1 MIGRGAGSD
10 YSSLAVS
17 SSKGNSSASNEGV
30 PAVTGTEAA
39 CEGEG
44 TPSQGQPQVK
54 QVPVQPGEESAGA
67 TAASQ
72 PEAATEPDP
81 LESLQADLAK
91 TRDQL
96 LRTAA
101 DFDNYRK
108 RSRRE
113 IVDSDRQGRE
123 SVLRELL
130 PVFDNL
136 ERAVAHADTA
146 TDAKSVADGVRLVI
160 QQFLDTIARIGVERL
175 RAVGQPFDP
184 SLHDAIQNTETTEF
198 PPGTVAAEVLPGYK
212 MGDRLVRPAMVV
224 VAKRPAEVVVPSI
237 ADDGGSTT
245 AEPPPQTPKEQD
257 P

>member
-1 MIGRGAGSD
+1 MP
-10 YSSLAVS
+10 
-17 SSKGNSSASNEGV
+17 E
-30 PAVTGTEAA
+30 
-39 CEGEG
+39 
-44 TPSQGQPQVK
+44 
-54 QVPVQPGEESAGA
+54 QPGQASADA
-67 TAASQ
+67 TAADQ
-72 PEAATEPDP
+72 PEAAAEPDP
-81 LESLQADLAK
+81 VLTLQADLAK

-113 IVDSDRQGRE
+113 IVDSERQGRE
-123 SVLRELL
+123 SVLRQLL

-160 QQFLDTIARIGVERL
+160 QQFLDACARIGIERL
-175 RAVGQPFDP
+175 QAVGQPFDP
-184 SLHDAIQNTETTEF
+184 SLHDAIQNLETTEF

-224 VAKRPAEVVVPSI
+224 VAKRPAEAAAPSS
-237 ADDGGSTT
+237 ADNGGSTT
-245 AEPPPQTPKEQD
+245 TDPPHETPEDRD